1 MTLRRSTSS
10 TGLLLI
16 ICMAVAF
23 LSSCRSTKM
32 FVPSS
37 DNGDGTFVNPVIRA
51 DFPDPD
57 IIRVGR
63 DYYMVSSTFHCMPG
77 IPVLHS
83 RDLVNWR
90 IIGHAYDSL
99 TFLPKYSMEQ
109 RGTAY
114 GLCCWAPTIK
124 YSDGWFYIGVNI
136 AEQRFI
142 LCRSRKPE
150 GPYEMTVFDCQFYD
164 PGIFIDDDGRK
175 YVVHGQDKIYIT
187 ELNSQ
192 MTAPLSDPKGKLI
205 LDAREIDGLR
215 DMSLAGL
222 EGSHVYKRDGW
233 YYVFNTAKGYEGV
246 QMVSRSRN
254 IFGPYETKK
263 LIDSDMNYQGA
274 GLHQGGFVDMPSG
287 QTWGFLFQDR
297 DYVGRCPVM
306 FRLVWI
312 NDWPDLIFLP
322 QIVNSKPDTRNKW
335 NAQYGNADFGVFIN
349 FGGQGNDFISPY
361 HTGGRT
367 NGNSF
372 SPRKLA
378 RARGPQESDDF
389 SAKKLKPVWEWSH
402 VPVSERY
409 SLSERRGFLRLHAM
423 PAPGFQWARNSLTQR
438 FTGPSSRATALL
450 DVRGLQPGDFA
461 GNGIMGSTML
471 QQGVVRT
478 ADGLRL
484 EVRQSVEA
492 SDSVLASLPL
502 PADAQRVWL
511 RTEVTRRG
519 TVCFSWSTDGE
530 AFQAFGPEV
539 ESGFFGYLGVRHALA
554 CYSRPAD
561 GVGREYFTRAN
572 LLAARSGYADF
583 DSFII
588 DQAASGNHYDASL
601 PVDFD
606 LLDASAGVH
615 YLRPGFRDPRQAV
628 ALSDSPAGFVFQ
640 HLRVPKGAGHIA
652 IRLLA
657 QKPGAVI
664 KVFCDKK
671 EAGSYTLT
679 QADLRGAEHPGLPL
693 KAFPSQWQ
701 TVRFPVTIP
710 AGTHKVAFNIQDD
723 GAGLLLRDFQFVE

>member
-1 MTLRRSTSS
+1 
-10 TGLLLI
+10 
-16 ICMAVAF
+16 MAVAF
-23 LSSCRSTKM
+23 MSSCRSTKM

-37 DNGDGTFVNPVIRA
+37 DNGDGTFINPVIRA

-99 TFLPKYSMEQ
+99 TFLPKYSMEN

-142 LCRSRKPE
+142 LCRSRKPQ
-150 GPYEMTVFDCQFYD
+150 GPYQMTVFDCQFYD
-164 PGIFIDDDGRK
+164 PGLFIDDDGRK

-192 MTAPLSDPKGKLI
+192 MTAPLSDPKGTLI
-205 LDAREIDGLR
+205 LDARQIDGLQ
-215 DMSLAGL
+215 DLAIAGL

-233 YYVFNTAKGYEGV
+233 YYIFNTAKGYEGV
-246 QMVSRSRN
+246 QMVSRSRSLM
-254 IFGPYETKK
+254 GPYETKK
-263 LIDSDMNYQGA
+263 LIDYDLNYAGA

-297 DYVGRCPVM
+297 DYIGRCPVL

-312 NDWPDLIFLP
+312 DGWPDLIFLP
-322 QIVNSKPDTRNKW
+322 QAFSSKPDTRNKW
-335 NAQYGNADFGVFIN
+335 NVQYGHVN
-349 FGGQGNDFISPY
+349 FGFPSGGLVGQVNRDGIFPY
-361 HTGGRT
+361 TTGGRT

-378 RARGPQESDDF
+378 RARGPQESDNF
-389 SAKKLKPVWEWSH
+389 SAKTLKPVWEWSH

-409 SLSERRGFLRLHAM
+409 SLTEHRGFLRLHAM
-423 PAPGFQWARNSLTQR
+423 PSPGFKWARNSLTQR

-450 DVRGLQPGDFA
+450 SVSGLQPGDFA

-471 QQGVVRT
+471 QQGVLR
-478 ADGLRL
+478 AGDGLQL
-484 EVRQSVEA
+484 QVRQSVEA
-492 SDSVLASLPL
+492 SDSVLASMPL
-502 PADAQRVWL
+502 PADAERVWL
-511 RTEVTRRG
+511 RTEVTKRG
-519 TVCFSWSTDGE
+519 TVCFSWSLDG
-530 AFQAFGPEV
+530 QSYHSFGPEV

-554 CYSRPAD
+554 CYSQPPS
-561 GVGREYFTRAN
+561 GVGRDYFTRAN

-588 DQAASGNHYDASL
+588 DQAVSGNHYDASS

-606 LLDASAGVH
+606 LLDASIGLR
-615 YLRPGFRDPRQAV
+615 YLRPGFRDPRQVV
-628 ALSDSPAGFVFQ
+628 ALSDSLAGLYFKN
-640 HLRVPKGAGHIA
+640 LRVPKGAGHIS

-664 KVFCDKK
+664 TLFCGKK
-671 EAGSYTLT
+671 QVGTYTLT
-679 QADLRGAEHPGLPL
+679 EADLRGAQHPGLPL
-693 KAFPSQWQ
+693 KAFPAQWQ
-701 TVRFPVTIP
+701 TVRFPVSLP
-710 AGTHKVAFNIQDD
+710 AGTHKVAFNIHDND
-723 GAGLLLRDFQFVE
+723 SSLLLRDFQLVE